1 MSFNPSTGLAY
12 IPASDGDWFYR
23 KDQDTGSGMTLP
35 SRKQAK
41 QPFSSYSRTDYVAGV
56 RSIGTFA
63 SRARSR
69 ADLRPGAC
77 VCRVNRARVAYSLS
91 ALPVLPAHARTIGS
105 MKALL
110 VDR

>member
-56 RSIGTFA
+56 RSIGQASPNSDRLATA
-63 SRARSR
+63 SR
-69 ADLRPGAC
+69 P
-77 VCRVNRARVAYSLS
+77 
-91 ALPVLPAHARTIGS
+91 RT
-105 MKALL
+105 
-110 VDR
+110 